1 MVIHMRSLLVELAL
15 AGGKIAREH
24 FHQVGVKDARA
35 KGLRDYV
42 SHVDHLVEDAIV
54 SRIRRRYPDHTILG
68 EEAAS
73 ALGADGR
80 PLSDGPCWII
90 DPIDGTSN
98 FIHGIPAFAISIAY
112 CERGVEPRHAIVY
125 DPIRDE
131 QFIGERG
138 AGLWVNERRV
148 YTSGNV
154 DLGSALI
161 ATGFPFRVI
170 EPLDDA
176 LAVFADLQRRCEDH
190 RRGGS
195 AALDLAY
202 VAVGRV
208 DAYWELGIYPWDTA
222 AGELLVRCGGGVATD
237 FRGEVGGLKARRSM
251 VAAATPVLHAT
262 MLKAM
267 APLVP
272 WLDRAPY
279 AGWEAKAS

>member
-1 MVIHMRSLLVELAL
+1 MAGMRSILIELAQ

-24 FHQVGVKDARA
+24 FHQVSVKDARS

-42 SHVDHLVEDAIV
+42 SHVDRLVEDAIV
-54 SRIRRRYPDHTILG
+54 SRIRSRYPDHAVLG

-73 ALGADGR
+73 ELGDNAPRLG
-80 PLSDGPCWII
+80 DGPCWII

-98 FIHGIPAFAISIAY
+98 FIHGIPAFAISIAF
-112 CERGVEPRHAIVY
+112 CDRGVEPRHALVY

-138 AGLWVNERRV
+138 AGLWLNERRV

-154 DLGSALI
+154 DLGSALV
-161 ATGFPFRVI
+161 ATGLPFRVI

-176 LAVFADLQRRCEDH
+176 LRVFADLQRRCEDH

-202 VAVGRV
+202 TAVGRL
-208 DAYWELGIYPWDTA
+208 DGYWELGIYPWDTA

-237 FRGEVGGLKARRSM
+237 FRGGSGGLGSRRSL
-251 VAAATPVLHAT
+251 VAAATPVLHAAL
-262 MLKAM
+262 LKAM
-267 APLVP
+267 DPLVP

-279 AGWEAKAS
+279 AGWEARST

>member
-1 MVIHMRSLLVELAL
+1 MRSILVELAQ

-24 FHQVGVKDARA
+24 FRQVGVKDARA

-42 SHVDHLVEDAIV
+42 SHVDRLIEDAIV
-54 SRIRRRYPDHTILG
+54 SRIRSRYPAHAILG

-73 ALGADGR
+73 ELGESAPRLG
-80 PLSDGPCWII
+80 DGPCWII

-98 FIHGIPAFAISIAY
+98 FIHGIPAFAISIAF
-112 CERGVEPRHAIVY
+112 CERDVDPRHAIVY
-125 DPIRDE
+125 DPVRDE
-131 QFIGERG
+131 MFIAERG
-138 AGLWVNERRV
+138 AGLWLNERRV
-148 YTSGNV
+148 YTSGNT
-154 DLGSALI
+154 DLASALI
-161 ATGFPFRVI
+161 ATGLPFRVI

-202 VAVGRV
+202 TAVGRL

-237 FRGEVGGLKARRSM
+237 FRGAPSGLQTRRSL
-251 VAAATPVLHAT
+251 VAAATPVLHAA
-262 MLKAM
+262 MLA
-267 APLVP
+267 AVTPLAP
-272 WLDRAPY
+272 WLDRPPY
-279 AGWEAKAS
+279 VGWEARAT